1 MRYVAVTGV
10 GRSSP
15 EIDRLAEEVGRLL
28 AGRGCVVV
36 TGGLGGVMEA
46 ASRGAAKAGG
56 QVLAILPGT
65 DRRDA
70 THHAGLVVVTGSGQ
84 GRNVAVALTGDA
96 MIAIGAGWG
105 TLSEIGH
112 ARKAGRPVVTLAG
125 WQLEG
130 VARAAT
136 PAEAVDATIAAL
148 GGDPVE

>member
-10 GRSSP
+10 GRPGP
-15 EIDRLAEEVGRLL
+15 EIDRLAEEAGRLL

-36 TGGLGGVMEA
+36 TGA
-46 ASRGAAKAGG
+46 
-56 QVLAILPGT
+56 
-65 DRRDA
+65 
-70 THHAGLVVVTGSGQ
+70 GQ
-84 GRNVAVALTGDA
+84 GRNLAVALTGDA
-96 MIAIGAGWG
+96 MIAIGVGWG

-125 WQLEG
+125 WELDG

-136 PAEAVDATIAAL
+136 PAEAVDMAIAAL